1 MRVKALKLDVLGITD
16 EGTFEGHAAAFHNTD
31 SYGDVIE
38 PGAFKRTL
46 DHWRT
51 KGKPIPI
58 LWQHNPYEPIGHT
71 LEASE
76 DEKGLAVKG
85 QLILGVQ
92 KAREAYELMKAE
104 VLGGLS
110 IGYDTVKDR
119 VEGRTRFLKELKLYE
134 YSVVTW
140 PANERAT
147 YGNLKHTP
155 EQQDV
160 IGALLDV
167 LALEELTTHLKN
179 GHPLPAGTRRLVG
192 EAIRTLSALQAFT
205 PAEAD
210 PDNHSDEAGT
220 EAAPEQKSPEPDNQV
235 VQTITLL
242 REFRKGFA
250 A

>member
-119 VEGRTRFLKELKLYE
+119 IDGRTRYLKELKLYE

-147 YGNLKHTP
+147 YGNLKHTQ
-155 EQQDV
+155 EQLDAV
-160 IGALLDV
+160 GVLLDAI
-167 LALEELTTHLKN
+167 ALEELVGAIRE
-179 GHPLPAGTRRLVG
+179 GHPLPAGIKRLAG
-192 EAIRTLSALQAFT
+192 EAIKSLTVLQ
-205 PAEAD
+205 
-210 PDNHSDEAGT
+210 
-220 EAAPEQKSPEPDNQV
+220 EAAPDEPDSLTHSGDPEPPTEPERKNDEPDPQV
-235 VQTITLL
+235 TEAISFL
-242 REFRKGFA
+242 RDFRVKLAG
-250 A
+250 